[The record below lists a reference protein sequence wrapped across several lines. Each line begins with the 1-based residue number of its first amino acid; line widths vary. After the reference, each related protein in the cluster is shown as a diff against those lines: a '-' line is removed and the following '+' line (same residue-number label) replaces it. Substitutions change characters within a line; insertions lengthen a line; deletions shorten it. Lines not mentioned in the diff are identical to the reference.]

1 MYLVGDYDLKKI
13 WDIYHKYEEIINYLI
28 VGVLTTVVSVG
39 VKFGLLFT
47 VLDPKKE
54 LELQIAVV
62 ISWICAVAFAYFAN
76 RIFVFKSKSKDYLK
90 EITTFVGGRIVTLL
104 MDMFIMWF
112 FVNLL
117 NLNTKIWVI
126 ISTLIAQVVV
136 TVANYILSKLFVFKK
151 KK

>member
-1 MYLVGDYDLKKI
+1 MKKLGN
-13 WDIYHKYEEIINYLI
+13 IYHKYEEIINYLI
-28 VGVLTTVVSVG
+28 VGVLTTVVSVA

-47 VLDPKKE
+47 ILDPKKE
-54 LELQIAVV
+54 IELQIAVV
-62 ISWICAVAFAYFAN
+62 ISWICAVAFAYVTN
-76 RIFVFKSKSKDYLK
+76 RIFVFKSKSKNYFK

-117 NLNTKIWVI
+117 KLDSKMWVI

-136 TVANYILSKLFVFKK
+136 TVANYFLSKLLVFNKKAKK
-151 KK
+151 KN

>member
-1 MYLVGDYDLKKI
+1 MKNVGN
-13 WDIYHKYEEIINYLI
+13 IYHKYEEIINYLI

-47 VLDPKKE
+47 ILDPKKE
-54 LELQIAVV
+54 IELQIAVV
-62 ISWICAVAFAYFAN
+62 ISWICAVAFAYVTN
-76 RIFVFKSKSKDYLK
+76 RIFVFKSKSKNYFK

-117 NLNTKIWVI
+117 KLDSKMWVI

-136 TVANYILSKLFVFKK
+136 TVANYFLSKLLVFNKKAKK
-151 KK
+151 KN

>member
-1 MYLVGDYDLKKI
+1 MKKI

-54 LELQIAVV
+54 IELQIAVV
-62 ISWICAVAFAYFAN
+62 ISWVCAVAFAYFAN

-90 EITTFVGGRIVTLL
+90 EISTFVGGRVVTLL

-117 NLNTKIWVI
+117 KLDSKLWVI

-136 TVANYILSKLFVFKK
+136 TVANYVLSKLFVFKK
-151 KK
+151 KDN